1 MFYGYVINLNRH
13 PQRLQ
18 RFLAHSDAKYFERI
32 PAIDKKVLDLLDA
45 PELLFNIEKIKSIIG
60 REITLGEIACSLSHI
75 RCWQKIAENQQLE
88 LTDFAVIAED
98 DIQLVDNFHYFL
110 SNILQK
116 LKNRPK
122 IEIALLHKLS
132 LFHEGFYT
140 ASAEQRD
147 FHFLTDN
154 HPSLF
159 DNDGS
164 ALYAI
169 RKDRAIQLVEQLKTS
184 KPYWLADHFTHI
196 CPSQNMLVLNPL
208 LGKIANPNDSD
219 LEADREIAR
228 ANKSV

>member
-60 REITLGEIACSLSHI
+60 REITLGEIACTLSHI
-75 RCWQKIAENQQLE
+75 SCWQKIAENPQLE

-110 SNILQK
+110 SNILQE

-154 HPSLF
+154 HSSLF
-159 DNDGS
+159 DSDGS

-169 RKDRAIQLVEQLKTS
+169 RKDRAIQLVEQLKTN

-196 CPSQNMLVLNPL
+196 CPTQNMLVLNPL
-208 LGKIANPNDSD
+208 LGKIVNPNDSD